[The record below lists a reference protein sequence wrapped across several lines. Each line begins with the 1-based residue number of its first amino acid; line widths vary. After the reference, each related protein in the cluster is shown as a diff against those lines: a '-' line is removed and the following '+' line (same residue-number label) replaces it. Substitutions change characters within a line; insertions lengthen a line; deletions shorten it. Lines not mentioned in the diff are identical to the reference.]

1 MHASSGRRQQQ
12 RAAVTLPLTA
22 QPPPALPTLQ
32 LFERFRPG
40 QKPPA
45 ELGPSRDY
53 NVDLVP
59 KFIMVSL

>member
-1 MHASSGRRQQQ
+1 MHPRSKSWLLTATGPQ
-12 RAAVTLPLTA
+12 LPL
-22 QPPPALPTLQ
+22 LQ

-59 KFIMVSL
+59 KFIMVGAALQ